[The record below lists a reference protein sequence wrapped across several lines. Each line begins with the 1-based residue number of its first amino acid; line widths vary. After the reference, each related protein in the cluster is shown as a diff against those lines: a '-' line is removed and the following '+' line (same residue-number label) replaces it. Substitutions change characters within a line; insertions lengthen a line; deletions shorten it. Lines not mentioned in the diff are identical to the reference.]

1 MSKQK
6 RRYPTRS
13 SGGDNQYE
21 PPEGSSSTTTKRRYS
36 GVESSR
42 EGGKTSN
49 IFNVNKRHDHLTF

>member
-36 GVESSR
+36 GVQPAEGSG
-42 EGGKTSN
+42 EGGKTSFKY
-49 IFNVNKRHDHLTF
+49 I